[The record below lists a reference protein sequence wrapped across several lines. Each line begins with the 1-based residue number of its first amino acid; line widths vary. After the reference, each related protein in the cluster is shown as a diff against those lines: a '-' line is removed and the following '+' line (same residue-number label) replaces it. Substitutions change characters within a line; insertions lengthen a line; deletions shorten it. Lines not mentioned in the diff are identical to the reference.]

1 MAKSNQTDM
10 DLLEEA
16 VSNIREDRGLTYE
29 LINELRADLITNKVT
44 HKEVGFTA
52 AKYMETLQRSNEQLV
67 KVIAIMKK
75 EKKLVALT
83 AFLPV
88 LADFIEDLNDQ
99 YVFKQTLKRK
109 ANILAEEIQK
119 VDRDI
124 LRIDG
129 ENAGKIFDEQI
140 QLQILF
146 RQWIEEVIE
155 ID

>member
-1 MAKSNQTDM
+1 
-10 DLLEEA
+10 
-16 VSNIREDRGLTYE
+16 
-29 LINELRADLITNKVT
+29 
-44 HKEVGFTA
+44 
-52 AKYMETLQRSNEQLV
+52 
-67 KVIAIMKK
+67 MKK

-109 ANILAEEIQK
+109 ANILADEIQK

-129 ENAGKIFDEQI
+129 KNAGKIFDEQI

-155 ID
+155 LD

>member
-1 MAKSNQTDM
+1 
-10 DLLEEA
+10 
-16 VSNIREDRGLTYE
+16 
-29 LINELRADLITNKVT
+29 
-44 HKEVGFTA
+44 
-52 AKYMETLQRSNEQLV
+52 
-67 KVIAIMKK
+67 MKK

-99 YVFKQTLKRK
+99 YVFKQNLKRK

>member
-1 MAKSNQTDM
+1 
-10 DLLEEA
+10 
-16 VSNIREDRGLTYE
+16 
-29 LINELRADLITNKVT
+29 
-44 HKEVGFTA
+44 
-52 AKYMETLQRSNEQLV
+52 
-67 KVIAIMKK
+67 MKK

-109 ANILAEEIQK
+109 ANILADEIQK

>member
-1 MAKSNQTDM
+1 MK
-10 DLLEEA
+10 
-16 VSNIREDRGLTYE
+16 
-29 LINELRADLITNKVT
+29 NET
-44 HKEVGFTA
+44 
-52 AKYMETLQRSNEQLV
+52 
-67 KVIAIMKK
+67 
-75 EKKLVALT
+75 KLVALC

-88 LADFIEDLNDQ
+88 LADFIEDLNDNS
-99 YVFKQTLKRK
+99 VFRQGLKNK
-109 ANILAEEIQK
+109 ANMLAEEIQR

-155 ID
+155 LD

>member
-1 MAKSNQTDM
+1 MK
-10 DLLEEA
+10 
-16 VSNIREDRGLTYE
+16 RE
-29 LINELRADLITNKVT
+29 
-44 HKEVGFTA
+44 
-52 AKYMETLQRSNEQLV
+52 Q
-67 KVIAIMKK
+67 
-75 EKKLVALT
+75 KLVALA

-109 ANILAEEIQK
+109 ANILADEIQK

-146 RQWIEEVIE
+146 RQWIDEVIE
-155 ID
+155 LD

>member
-1 MAKSNQTDM
+1 
-10 DLLEEA
+10 
-16 VSNIREDRGLTYE
+16 
-29 LINELRADLITNKVT
+29 
-44 HKEVGFTA
+44 
-52 AKYMETLQRSNEQLV
+52 
-67 KVIAIMKK
+67 MKNV
-75 EKKLVALT
+75 KKLVALT

>member
-1 MAKSNQTDM
+1 
-10 DLLEEA
+10 
-16 VSNIREDRGLTYE
+16 
-29 LINELRADLITNKVT
+29 
-44 HKEVGFTA
+44 
-52 AKYMETLQRSNEQLV
+52 
-67 KVIAIMKK
+67 MKK

>member
-1 MAKSNQTDM
+1 
-10 DLLEEA
+10 
-16 VSNIREDRGLTYE
+16 
-29 LINELRADLITNKVT
+29 
-44 HKEVGFTA
+44 
-52 AKYMETLQRSNEQLV
+52 
-67 KVIAIMKK
+67 MKNV
-75 EKKLVALT
+75 KKLVALT

-155 ID
+155 LD

>member
-1 MAKSNQTDM
+1 MT
-10 DLLEEA
+10 
-16 VSNIREDRGLTYE
+16 
-29 LINELRADLITNKVT
+29 
-44 HKEVGFTA
+44 KE
-52 AKYMETLQRSNEQLV
+52 Q
-67 KVIAIMKK
+67 
-75 EKKLVALT
+75 KLVALC

-88 LADFIEDLNDQ
+88 LGDFIEDLNDQ

-109 ANILAEEIQK
+109 ANILADEIQK
-119 VDRDI
+119 ADRDI

>member
-1 MAKSNQTDM
+1 
-10 DLLEEA
+10 
-16 VSNIREDRGLTYE
+16 
-29 LINELRADLITNKVT
+29 
-44 HKEVGFTA
+44 
-52 AKYMETLQRSNEQLV
+52 
-67 KVIAIMKK
+67 MKK

-124 LRIDG
+124 LRIDV

-155 ID
+155 LD

>member
-1 MAKSNQTDM
+1 
-10 DLLEEA
+10 
-16 VSNIREDRGLTYE
+16 
-29 LINELRADLITNKVT
+29 
-44 HKEVGFTA
+44 
-52 AKYMETLQRSNEQLV
+52 
-67 KVIAIMKK
+67 
-75 EKKLVALT
+75 LT

-109 ANILAEEIQK
+109 ANILADEIQK
-119 VDRDI
+119 VDREI

-155 ID
+155 LD

>member
-1 MAKSNQTDM
+1 MR
-10 DLLEEA
+10 
-16 VSNIREDRGLTYE
+16 V
-29 LINELRADLITNKVT
+29 
-44 HKEVGFTA
+44 
-52 AKYMETLQRSNEQLV
+52 
-67 KVIAIMKK
+67 

-99 YVFKQTLKRK
+99 YVFKRTLKRK
-109 ANILAEEIQK
+109 ANILADEIQK